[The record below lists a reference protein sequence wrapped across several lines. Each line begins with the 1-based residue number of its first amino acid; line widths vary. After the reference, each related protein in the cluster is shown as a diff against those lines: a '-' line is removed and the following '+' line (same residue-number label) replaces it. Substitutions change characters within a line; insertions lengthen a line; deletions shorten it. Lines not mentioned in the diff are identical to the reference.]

1 MDELMQ
7 KYFVRRENDHRE
19 LGDTF
24 YYEGTKLKVNKTT
37 DGERACK
44 KCYFRM
50 HYQCRTPRIM
60 DVTGPCS
67 FIQKEKVHYLYFTE
81 IKRNKK

>member
-1 MDELMQ
+1 MNELMQ

-37 DGERACK
+37 DCERACK
-44 KCYFRM
+44 SAISECTINAE
-50 HYQCRTPRIM
+50 HLASWT
-60 DVTGPCS
+60 
-67 FIQKEKVHYLYFTE
+67 
-81 IKRNKK
+81 